1 MVHRSFQCY
10 FIRRVKG
17 VIQTLGSPVQY
28 MKGVGPHKAK
38 QLEKLGIKTIEDLFY
53 YIPWRYEDRCQV
65 QKLKDLRPG
74 LDQTVMGWVK
84 HSGIRITSR
93 KHLSIFELIIED
105 STGFLKGIWFNQPYL
120 KDIFKKNRR
129 VVLSGPVTLDRYERS
144 RLLMENPRY
153 EFLEEE
159 TEELIHMGRI
169 VPIYHETSRCSSRQL
184 RVLIRSA
191 LHSYGHQITDVLP
204 DSLRE
209 KNHLFPLSK
218 AIELVHFPEKGM
230 DLEALNQR
238 RSIAHQRLIFDELFL
253 LELGLGI
260 RKKDL
265 RKELKEQPLRSS
277 GALVQKLIQSLP
289 FTFTQ
294 AQQRVIQEIQK
305 DMSRIYP
312 MNRLV
317 QGDVGCGK
325 TVVAIIALLVAVE
338 NGAQGVLMAPTEIL
352 AEQHFLTLKGYFD
365 RLGIKIEFL
374 TSSVKKKHREE
385 ILQSIRSG
393 EAHVVIGTHSLIQ
406 EDVSFSKLSLAI
418 IDEQHKF
425 GVMQRALLRRKG
437 YHPDILIMTATPIPR
452 TLALSVYG
460 DLDISIIDQLPPGR
474 NPIQTKIVY
483 ESQRSHVYLTIQN
496 ELKKGRQ
503 AYVVV
508 PLVEESEKI
517 DLKAA
522 ISMAHHLQ
530 KDFFPNWVVGLLHGR
545 MSPEER
551 AAVMKNFKDGKIHLL
566 VTTTVIEVGIDVSN
580 ASVMMIDHAERF
592 GLSQLHQL
600 RGRIGRG
607 PHPSF
612 CFLLTQYPLSEE
624 AKKRLSAMAKYQ
636 DGFSIAEED
645 LSIRGPGEFL
655 GTRQSGI
662 PELRVASIIR
672 DAKVLEI
679 TRKEAFQLLEV
690 DPDLSFPDH
699 QGLRQQLERRWRDKL
714 ELMNLG

>member
-1 MVHRSFQCY
+1 
-10 FIRRVKG
+10 
-17 VIQTLGSPVQY
+17 
-28 MKGVGPHKAK
+28 
-38 QLEKLGIKTIEDLFY
+38 
-53 YIPWRYEDRCQV
+53 
-65 QKLKDLRPG
+65 
-74 LDQTVMGWVK
+74 
-84 HSGIRITSR
+84 
-93 KHLSIFELIIED
+93 
-105 STGFLKGIWFNQPYL
+105 
-120 KDIFKKNRR
+120 
-129 VVLSGPVTLDRYERS
+129 
-144 RLLMENPRY
+144 
-153 EFLEEE
+153 
-159 TEELIHMGRI
+159 
-169 VPIYHETSRCSSRQL
+169 
-184 RVLIRSA
+184 
-191 LHSYGHQITDVLP
+191 
-204 DSLRE
+204 
-209 KNHLFPLSK
+209 
-218 AIELVHFPEKGM
+218 
-230 DLEALNQR
+230 
-238 RSIAHQRLIFDELFL
+238 
-253 LELGLGI
+253 
-260 RKKDL
+260 
-265 RKELKEQPLRSS
+265 
-277 GALVQKLIQSLP
+277 
-289 FTFTQ
+289 
-294 AQQRVIQEIQK
+294 
-305 DMSRIYP
+305 
-312 MNRLV
+312 MNRLI

-325 TVVAIIALLVAVE
+325 TVVAIVALLVAVE

-352 AEQHFLTLKGYFD
+352 AEQHYLTLKGYFD
-365 RLGIKIEFL
+365 RLGIHIEFL
-374 TSSVKKKHREE
+374 TSSVRKKERQAV
-385 ILQSIRSG
+385 LQSIRSG

-437 YHPDILIMTATPIPR
+437 YRPDILIMTATPIPR

-483 ESQRSHVYLTIQN
+483 ESQRYQAYQTIQN
-496 ELKKGRQ
+496 ELNKGRQ

-508 PLVEESEKI
+508 PLVEESEKV

-522 ISMAHHLQ
+522 ISMAQVLQ
-530 KDFFPNWVVGLLHGR
+530 KDFFPNQVVGLLHGR

-551 AAVMKNFKDGKIHLL
+551 ASVMKNFKDGMIQLL

-612 CFLLTQYPLSEE
+612 CILLAQYPLSED
-624 AKKRLSAMAKYQ
+624 AKRRLSAMAKYQ

-672 DAKVLEI
+672 DAKILEK
-679 TRKEAFQLLEV
+679 TRKEAFQLLEM
-690 DPDLSFPDH
+690 DPELSFPDH
-699 QGLRQQLERRWRDKL
+699 QGLRQQLERRWQDKL